1 MDVDIDAGVLLLCLG
16 LHRVPACV
24 EAVYVF
30 WRESHAWSV
39 LDGVFVGACVVHT
52 LTCAQVYI
60 LYCAVVLSY
69 SEPLEEMT
77 HSYGFGVVFIGVGG
91 FVGVCSATSLI

>member
-1 MDVDIDAGVLLLCLG
+1 MDVDAGVLLLCFR
-16 LHRVPACV
+16 LHRVSQSL

-30 WRESHAWSV
+30 WSEFHARSV
-39 LDGVFVGACVVHT
+39 LDGMYVGAYAVHT
-52 LTCAQVYI
+52 LTWPQVYI
-60 LYCAVVLSY
+60 LYCAVVLSN